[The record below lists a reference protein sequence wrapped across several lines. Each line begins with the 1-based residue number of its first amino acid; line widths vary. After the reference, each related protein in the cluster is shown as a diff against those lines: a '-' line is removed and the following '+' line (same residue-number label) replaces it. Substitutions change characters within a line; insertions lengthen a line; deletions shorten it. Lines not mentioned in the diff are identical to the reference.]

1 MIFPA
6 IGSTTNTTIQLF
18 WSIDSLTSMAGSLQ
32 SRANWSLSGQAL
44 PALSSITWGNQKI
57 LSMEVSIDGSTT
69 KSSIVIWFSRTFIM
83 HFGVPPFMETSIFIS
98 RNWGMTILQYGDSS
112 SNSWLSQT
120 VRVLSSEN
128 HTPKLW
134 RNSATVEASPQV
146 PASAVDTVDTK
157 KRTMKKLPCQQQGCF
172 LSPSFCL
179 KICKSV
185 L

>member
-1 MIFPA
+1 MHLLFCRLFPSPPWLA
-6 IGSTTNTTIQLF
+6 HCSHAPVGLCLDKLCQHS
-18 WSIDSLTSMAGSLQ
+18 
-32 SRANWSLSGQAL
+32 
-44 PALSSITWGNQKI
+44 PASPGETKKI

-69 KSSIVIWFSRTFIM
+69 KSSIVIGFSRKFIM
-83 HFGVPPFMETSIFIS
+83 HFGVPPSMETSIFIS

-128 HTPKLW
+128 HAPKLW

-146 PASAVDTVDTK
+146 PASVVDTK
-157 KRTMKKLPCQQQGCF
+157 KRTMKKLPATRMLSFTVF
-172 LSPSFCL
+172 LSENMQKCHL
-179 KICKSV
+179 IA